1 MAKSLPEQITDLLHD
16 DDDDGSG
23 PGGTL
28 RDKGPS
34 HYRGR
39 VQAWDAMED
48 WMPPHQFVGFLR
60 GNVIK
65 YLCRLDRKGQPLP
78 DAKKALHYMEKLV
91 SYMEEHCGPD
101 GGLC

>member
-1 MAKSLPEQITDLLHD
+1 MRRSAGRVLSAPALRHR
-16 DDDDGSG
+16 G
-23 PGGTL
+23 PT
-28 RDKGPS
+28 

-65 YLCRLDRKGQPLP
+65 YLCRLDRRGQPLP

-91 SYMEEHCGPD
+91 AYMEEHCGPD
-101 GGLC
+101 GEMC